1 MPVPAFDTTNVFN
14 VFVGKKVFWKEEGKE
29 KSGIVIG
36 VSFVGMLTIF
46 EAGDTII
53 NIQYVNWNYSL
64 WQEIIKWT
72 TVLVI
77 QPSPMSLTHSEGK
90 MRL

>member
-36 VSFVGMLTIF
+36 VSFVRMLTIF

-53 NIQYVNWNYSL
+53 NIQCVNWDYIL
-64 WQEIIKWT
+64 WQEFMKIDSSACDPAIT
-72 TVLVI
+72 DVI
-77 QPSPMSLTHSEGK
+77 DTF
-90 MRL
+90 